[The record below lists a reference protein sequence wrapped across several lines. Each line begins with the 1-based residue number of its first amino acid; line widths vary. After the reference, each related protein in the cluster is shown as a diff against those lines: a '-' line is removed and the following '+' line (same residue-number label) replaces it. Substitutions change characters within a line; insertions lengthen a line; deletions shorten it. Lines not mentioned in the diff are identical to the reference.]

1 MSHRAKT
8 NGSTQIR
15 HQVQNSMQKLHR
27 HLAWALSVATVAL
40 INNAMVVVALV
51 DEG

>member
-1 MSHRAKT
+1 MLHRVKT
-8 NGSTQIR
+8 KGSTQLR
-15 HQVQNSMQKLHR
+15 HQEQNSVQKLHR

-40 INNAMVVVALV
+40 IINAMVVVALV